1 MEDQLL
7 DAQQSGGPGAT
18 AFKPPASFVP
28 RAPWW
33 GGDLQTIRNYL
44 RKRRPPD
51 LTPWPGLRLELPVL
65 DGSGDRLSVSL
76 HQPAIE
82 AGRPLAVLIHGL
94 TGCEDSVYLRASA
107 RHLLGLGYPV
117 VRLNQRGAG
126 PSRPLCRSRY
136 HAGLSGDLG
145 DALKALAD
153 LDPRLISRGVVLVG
167 YSLGGNVL
175 LKFLAE
181 AGSDFPI
188 RAAAT
193 VSTPIDL
200 AASVARIMTRRN
212 RPYHNYLL
220 SRMKAEEAARPEP
233 LTTDERTTLER
244 IARIYDFD
252 EIVVAPRAGFS
263 GADEYYRRCSALGF
277 VDRIAV
283 PTLLIHATDDP
294 WVPAASY
301 GAIPWQRTPILQP
314 LISERGGHVGF
325 HGRGSLVAWH
335 DQAIAGFFAAHL
347 GF

>member
-1 MEDQLL
+1 MEERLL
-7 DAQQSGGPGAT
+7 DARQTRELGT
-18 AFKPPASFVP
+18 TTFVPPAPFVP

-33 GGDLQTIRNYL
+33 GGDLQTLRNYL
-44 RKRRPPD
+44 RKRRRPD
-51 LTPWPGLRLELPVL
+51 LSPWPGLRLELPVL
-65 DGSGDRLSVSL
+65 DGSGDRLSVCL

-82 AGRPLAVLIHGL
+82 SGRPIAVLIHGL
-94 TGCEDSVYLRASA
+94 TGSENSVYLRASA
-107 RHLLGLGYPV
+107 RHLLSQGYPV

-126 PSRPLCRSRY
+126 PSRPLCQSRY

-153 LDPRLISRGVVLVG
+153 LDSRLISRGVVLVG
-167 YSLGGNVL
+167 YSLGGNIL

-181 AGSDFPI
+181 TGRDYPI
-188 RAAAT
+188 GAAAT

-200 AASVARIMTRRN
+200 AASVARIMSRRN

-233 LTTDERTTLER
+233 LTTAERSNLER
-244 IARIYDFD
+244 VARIYDFD
-252 EIVVAPRAGFS
+252 ETVVAPRAGFS

-277 VDRIAV
+277 LDRITV

-294 WVPAASY
+294 WVPAAPY
-301 GAIPWQRTPILQP
+301 GAFSWQRTPNLQP

-325 HGRGSLVAWH
+325 HGRGSPVAWQ
-335 DQAIAGFFAAHL
+335 DQAIAGFFATHL

>member
-1 MEDQLL
+1 MDHQLL
-7 DAQQSGGPGAT
+7 DARQTGGSGAT
-18 AFKPPASFVP
+18 AFEAPAGFVP

-33 GGDLQTIRNYL
+33 GGDLQTLRNYL

-65 DGSGDRLSVSL
+65 DGSGDRLSVCL

-94 TGCEDSVYLRASA
+94 TGSEDSIYLRAST

-126 PSRPLCRSRY
+126 PSRPLCRTRY

-145 DALKALAD
+145 VALGALEE

-181 AGSDFPI
+181 AGAAFPI
-188 RAAAT
+188 GAAAT

-200 AASVARIMTRRN
+200 AAAVARIMTRRN

-220 SRMKAEEAARPEP
+220 SRMKAEEAARPDP
-233 LTTDERTTLER
+233 LASAERAALER

-252 EIVVAPRAGFS
+252 ETVVAPRAGFS
-263 GADEYYRRCSALGF
+263 GADEYYRCCSALEF
-277 VDRIAV
+277 VDRITV

-294 WVPAASY
+294 WVPAAPY
-301 GAIPWQRTPILQP
+301 GAFPWHRTPSLQP

-325 HGRGSLVAWH
+325 HGRGSPVAWH
-335 DQAIAGFFAAHL
+335 DQAIARFFATHL
-347 GF
+347 GS

>member
-7 DAQQSGGPGAT
+7 DAQESGGPRAT
-18 AFKPPASFVP
+18 AFEPPASFVP

-44 RKRRPPD
+44 GKRRPPD

-65 DGSGDRLSVSL
+65 DGSGDRLSACL
-76 HQPAIE
+76 HQPTIE

-94 TGCEDSVYLRASA
+94 TGSEDSIYLRAST
-107 RHLLGLGYPV
+107 RHFLGLGYPV
-117 VRLNQRGAG
+117 LRLNQRGAG

-145 DALKALAD
+145 GALEALAE

-181 AGSDFPI
+181 TGRDFPI
-188 RAAAT
+188 GAAAT

-200 AASVARIMTRRN
+200 AAAVARIMARRN

-233 LTTDERTTLER
+233 LNAAERSDLEC

-263 GADEYYRRCSALGF
+263 GADEYYRRCSAIGF
-277 VDRIAV
+277 VDRVTV
-283 PTLLIHATDDP
+283 PTLLIYATDDP
-294 WVPAASY
+294 WVPAAPY
-301 GAIPWQRTPILQP
+301 GAFPWQRTPHLQP

-325 HGRGSLVAWH
+325 HGRGSPVAWH
-335 DQAIAGFFAAHL
+335 DQAIARFFATHL
-347 GF
+347 GV

>member
-1 MEDQLL
+1 MDDQLL

-18 AFKPPASFVP
+18 AFEPPARFVP

-65 DGSGDRLSVSL
+65 DGSGDRLSASL

-94 TGCEDSVYLRASA
+94 TGSEDSVYLRASA

-136 HAGLSGDLG
+136 HAGLSSDLG
-145 DALKALAD
+145 DALKALAN

-167 YSLGGNVL
+167 YSLGGNML

-181 AGSDFPI
+181 YGASFPI
-188 RAAAT
+188 VAAAS
-193 VSTPIDL
+193 VSAPIDL
-200 AASVARIMTRRN
+200 ATRGRC
-212 RPYHNYLL
+212 
-220 SRMKAEEAARPEP
+220 
-233 LTTDERTTLER
+233 
-244 IARIYDFD
+244 
-252 EIVVAPRAGFS
+252 PR
-263 GADEYYRRCSALGF
+263 
-277 VDRIAV
+277 
-283 PTLLIHATDDP
+283 
-294 WVPAASY
+294 
-301 GAIPWQRTPILQP
+301 
-314 LISERGGHVGF
+314 
-325 HGRGSLVAWH
+325 
-335 DQAIAGFFAAHL
+335 
-347 GF
+347 